1 MREENLHAGG
11 KWETMNF
18 LGVALKLQAHM
29 HADDGIPVYLLKETV
44 NQLAPSSLQSFITPV
59 QVTI

>member
-18 LGVALKLQAHM
+18 LGVALRRA
-29 HADDGIPVYLLKETV
+29 LKRPE
-44 NQLAPSSLQSFITPV
+44 F
-59 QVTI
+59 